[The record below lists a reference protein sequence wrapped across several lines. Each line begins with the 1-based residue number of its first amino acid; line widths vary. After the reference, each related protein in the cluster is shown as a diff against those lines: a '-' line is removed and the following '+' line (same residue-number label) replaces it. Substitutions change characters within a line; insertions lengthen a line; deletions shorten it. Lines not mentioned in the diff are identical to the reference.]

1 MTFFIALFILL
12 MQFLWKY
19 VDDLVGKGLS
29 WEFITQLLF
38 YASWTFVPMAL
49 PLAILL
55 ASLMTFGNMGE
66 RYELVAIKA
75 AGISLRR
82 LMMPLVI
89 LSIIISIAAFFF
101 SNNVLP
107 YANLKFRSILYD
119 ARQQKLTL
127 DFKEGVY
134 YSDIDGYVMRIGKK
148 NPKSNMLRD
157 IQIYDHTKG
166 GGTSLL
172 TIADSGTMVQTKDLQ
187 NLILTLYRGHNYD
200 ESFNSINYITKRPF
214 QKTSFDKE
222 VLRFNLSGFQTTRT
236 DEDRFRDNYMMKNLK
251 QLQHATDSLQAIYK
265 QTLNGAR
272 ITMAASFSDFKQ
284 YSDEIHKKPKV
295 NDTVLKNKK
304 VFGKNF
310 SKDQWIS
317 IIENAGNGARQVQAN
332 ITDTQSRLKEQD
344 EIIRKHEVEWWRKF
358 TLSIACLILFFVGAP
373 MGAIIR
379 KGGLGLPLILSV
391 LFFVLY
397 HVISMIGEKAAKA
410 GALDPMTGM
419 WLSSMIL
426 FPIGVY
432 LTYKATTD
440 SPLLDADAYV
450 KGVKQFLVWLKI
462 IKVEDQE
469 EQAS

>member
-1 MTFFIALFILL
+1 
-12 MQFLWKY
+12 
-19 VDDLVGKGLS
+19 
-29 WEFITQLLF
+29 
-38 YASWTFVPMAL
+38 
-49 PLAILL
+49 
-55 ASLMTFGNMGE
+55 
-66 RYELVAIKA
+66 
-75 AGISLRR
+75 
-82 LMMPLVI
+82 
-89 LSIIISIAAFFF
+89 
-101 SNNVLP
+101 
-107 YANLKFRSILYD
+107 
-119 ARQQKLTL
+119 
-127 DFKEGVY
+127 
-134 YSDIDGYVMRIGKK
+134 
-148 NPKSNMLRD
+148 
-157 IQIYDHTKG
+157 
-166 GGTSLL
+166 
-172 TIADSGTMVQTKDLQ
+172 
-187 NLILTLYRGHNYD
+187 
-200 ESFNSINYITKRPF
+200 
-214 QKTSFDKE
+214 
-222 VLRFNLSGFQTTRT
+222 
-236 DEDRFRDNYMMKNLK
+236 
-251 QLQHATDSLQAIYK
+251 
-265 QTLNGAR
+265 
-272 ITMAASFSDFKQ
+272 MAASFSDFKQ
-284 YSDEIHKKPKV
+284 YSDEIHKNPKV